1 MFRRLFSN
9 KNTKPSKQPS
19 KKPSTRKATPRK
31 AKSPSYNK
39 QYERKGNDETTEVD
53 DFVIV
58 SNKVPSISYGKPK
71 TKKNQPKKLTRTEQK
86 RLKKNLEHLKNLN
99 IAFDNGAFISSPR
112 VFQAESLDDSH
123 DDLFPV
129 TQEEE
134 EERLREKLREKLR
147 EVGLGIKKKKTKKR
161 RKQRKRTAKTAAKKR
176 AKTAAKKRAK
186 TAARK
191 TKA

>member
-9 KNTKPSKQPS
+9 KS
-19 KKPSTRKATPRK
+19 KKPSNKSTRKATPRK
-31 AKSPSYNK
+31 ATPPSYN
-39 QYERKGNDETTEVD
+39 EHETKGNDETPEG
-53 DFVIV
+53 FVII
-58 SNKVPSISYGKPK
+58 SNEDITIPSISHGKPK
-71 TKKNQPKKLTRTEQK
+71 TKKNQPKKLTRREQTN
-86 RLKKNLEHLKNLN
+86 LKHLKNLN

-161 RKQRKRTAKTAAKKR
+161 RKQRKRTEKTAAKKR
-176 AKTAAKKRAK
+176 SK